1 MLLLKNKYT
10 NCYVG
15 KRKKNRNPF
24 YSYIKEHIKINAP
37 GIHKVFSR
45 TITYLLL
52 ADDPKK
58 EKKLNTISE
67 EKFMRE

>member
-1 MLLLKNKYT
+1 MLQT
-10 NCYVG
+10 N
-15 KRKKNRNPF
+15 KKNRNPF
-24 YSYIKEHIKINAP
+24 YSYIKEHIKSNAP

-52 ADDPKK
+52 TDDPKK
-58 EKKLNTISE
+58 KKKKLNTISE